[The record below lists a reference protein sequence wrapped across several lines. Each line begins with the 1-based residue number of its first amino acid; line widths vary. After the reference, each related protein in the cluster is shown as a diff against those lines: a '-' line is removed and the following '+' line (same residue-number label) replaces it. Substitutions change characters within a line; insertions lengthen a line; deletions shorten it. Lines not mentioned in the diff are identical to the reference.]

1 MKITDI
7 SVEVVS
13 EPKAHAVRDAIQ
25 LLDRN
30 GQTRVRIDT
39 DEGVSGVSTTY
50 FGRVASSPAVLAKII
65 TEQLAPAIIGEDP
78 ALIRGIRQQLQTLTD
93 YQGTAGLSSYGISA
107 IDLALWDLLGK
118 SLDVPVWKLLGAQR
132 TTIPT
137 YAMVGWLELDVAG
150 LETVSAKA
158 MEQGFRGVK
167 MKVGGG
173 PLSEDIQR
181 IKAVRAVIGPDA
193 PLMVDANQA
202 FGYDEALRRG
212 RAYEGLGCRWF
223 EEPLPAAD
231 TDEPCPAGRQ
241 AGHPDRDRREQ
252 VRAGR
257 LPGPDRSG
265 RGGRRTAGSEACGW
279 ADRLP
284 RDRTDGGWVRR
295 AVRVARGW
303 CTHPRAGRTPEH
315 DLCGERTVAGGR
327 PGRTGGRLLPA
338 AARPRPVVVERL
350 AGNCAYRNRQLAV
363 NF

>member
-50 FGRVASSPAVLAKII
+50 FGRVASSPAVLAQII
-65 TEQLAPAIIGEDP
+65 TEQLAPAIVGEDP
-78 ALIRGIRQQLQTLTD
+78 TLIRGIRQRLQTLTD

-231 TDEPCPAGRQ
+231 TESHVRLAGKLDIPIATGENRYGQ
-241 AGHPDRDRREQ
+241 AAFRDLIARGGVGVVQPDLR
-252 VRAGR
+252 RAGGLTDCLEIGLMAAGFGVPYASHGGGAHIHVLAA
-257 LPGPDRSG
+257 LPNTIYVESG
-265 RGGRRTAGSEACGW
+265 
-279 ADRLP
+279 
-284 RDRTDGGWVRR
+284 
-295 AVRVARGW
+295 
-303 CTHPRAGRTPEH
+303 
-315 DLCGERTVAGGR
+315 
-327 PGRTGGRLLPA
+327 LLPA
-338 AARPRPVVVERL
+338 DGRVEL
-350 AGNCAYRNRQLAV
+350 VDGCYPLPLGPGLSSWND
-363 NF
+363 